1 MRNHVLQA
9 LALSTAMLAVSPAGA
24 AVVFESATVR
34 MASEVRLAGGSGVAR
49 RRLPVTR
56 AADTLPANLA
66 ARSTVRLSQSGS
78 RALAEGRADASFAAP
93 GMFSFDA
100 TSETLIRTGRDRRT
114 RAFAESADYRFTYDF
129 ETTTAA
135 LFEFDYRLFDPDLE
149 RAADR
154 IIFSLDGPTDLL
166 LTLRPNQT
174 GSFASNI
181 TAGSYRLVLRTTNY
195 LDHIDARG
203 GRVRTIRGRSDDSF
217 AFLIT
222 PVPEPSTWA
231 AMILGTALAGGG
243 VRRRRARI
251 ALPAIA

>member
-1 MRNHVLQA
+1 MRNYVLQV

-24 AVVFESATVR
+24 AVIFESATVR
-34 MASEVRLAGGSGVAR
+34 MTSEVRLQGDGRVSR

-56 AADTLPANLA
+56 TADTLPADLA
-66 ARSTVRLSQSGS
+66 ARSAVRRSLGGS

-100 TSETLIRTGRDRRT
+100 TSETLIRTGRNRGI
-114 RAFAESADYRFTYDF
+114 RAVAESANYRFIYDF

-135 LFEFDYRLFDPDLE
+135 LFEFDYRLIDPDLE

-154 IIFSLDGPTDLL
+154 IIFSLDGPTDLS
-166 LTLRPNQT
+166 LTLRPNRT
-174 GSFASNI
+174 GSFASEI
-181 TAGSYRLVLRTTNY
+181 AAGSYRLVLRTTNY
-195 LDHIDARG
+195 LDHIDARS
-203 GRVRTIRGRSDDSF
+203 GRVRSIRGRSDDSF

-231 AMILGTALAGGG
+231 SMILGTALVGGG
-243 VRRRRARI
+243 VRRRRTRLTLRTTA
-251 ALPAIA
+251 